1 MFPLRVR
8 NGGIQLNNHTLLQAE
23 QCDDVFSCPLVQC
36 FFIPLFKDQGSIL
49 AIVLTLCTWRRD
61 FVVSHIAYV
70 VSTYDG
76 PAVKLRKGVI
86 NFVTLTRLSP
96 LSWWSGFKLSVK
108 SNQAIT
114 LALVLVLPR
123 FEVVLSSLIVK

>member
-1 MFPLRVR
+1 MF
-8 NGGIQLNNHTLLQAE
+8 NTGH
-23 QCDDVFSCPLVQC
+23 CPYIVYVDEGFC
-36 FFIPLFKDQGSIL
+36 FFL
-49 AIVLTLCTWRRD
+49 
-61 FVVSHIAYV
+61 IAYV

-76 PAVKLRKGVI
+76 PAVKLRRGVI

-108 SNQAIT
+108 SNQAIS

-123 FEVVLSSLIVK
+123 FEVG